1 MNLPRPLLSL
11 LLALPLL
18 AQAPPAAGMVE
29 ASYLALPIRVD
40 LNPLLVQMEA
50 QVPLSPP
57 KIETWAEIKGKP
69 RAYFRFNLIREPLLV
84 RMKDAQVSLL
94 VTANYGMDVGVRTL
108 GQHYTVVGS
117 CGRSPE
123 APRRVL
129 LELRTTLGLRPDWGV
144 ELSQTAFEVRPL
156 STCEITFLGFDI
168 TSQVAAGMHENLA
181 EGTATLARLVRES
194 ALARQKAQEA
204 WTLLS
209 QPIEL
214 GRDLY
219 LLFQPRRI
227 RLAPLATQGRVL
239 VITPEIETQPRLV
252 MGAKPL
258 VPAAALPALEPNA
271 SPRSG
276 FRLKVEADLS
286 YAHAS
291 RQLAAELV
299 GRTFDTDRGRFGI
312 TSVRVWG
319 DQGRAFMDV
328 GLEGRVTGKVT
339 LSGRP
344 VRDPLTHDLR
354 FEDLDFTLESR
365 SWLTRM
371 GDWIYHSSLR
381 KVLTEKAH
389 FLLDQQFQG
398 LRESVQAGLNRSL
411 APNLRLS
418 GQLRE
423 LRMGEVGTG
432 PEGFLSSAYLEG
444 EVQLELK

>member
-18 AQAPPAAGMVE
+18 AQAPPAAGVVE

-40 LNPLLVQMEA
+40 LNPLLAQMEA

-156 STCEITFLGFDI
+156 SACEITFLGFDI

-354 FEDLDFTLESR
+354 FEDLDF
-365 SWLTRM
+365 
-371 GDWIYHSSLR
+371 
-381 KVLTEKAH
+381 
-389 FLLDQQFQG
+389 
-398 LRESVQAGLNRSL
+398 
-411 APNLRLS
+411 
-418 GQLRE
+418 
-423 LRMGEVGTG
+423 
-432 PEGFLSSAYLEG
+432 
-444 EVQLELK
+444 